1 MLHISDAGCALV
13 LQADLEYWGVDES
26 SMEACCTLKYYP
38 KIEVCQSERDGE
50 IATKRQEM
58 ELAEEEDFGNSD
70 WGRLRSFLWNTMEYP
85 WTSTRP
91 TLCNIDILQD
101 LIKLSHFLRGCS
113 TARTDKPRESRSSV
127 CPEINDEDIS

>member
-1 MLHISDAGCALV
+1 MFRTGVLHISDAGCALV

-70 WGRLRSFLWNTMEYP
+70 WGQMRSYLWNTMVDIKTNIFIFEMFLYRSILGP
-85 WTSTRP
+85 ATLPSSWPTSP
-91 TLCNIDILQD
+91 
-101 LIKLSHFLRGCS
+101 S
-113 TARTDKPRESRSSV
+113 
-127 CPEINDEDIS
+127 

>member
-1 MLHISDAGCALV
+1 MFRTGVLHISDAGCALV

-50 IATKRQEM
+50 IATKRQEI

-70 WGRLRSFLWNTMEYP
+70 WGQLRSYLWNTMVRYFILTYVSMVLHRSTP
-85 WTSTRP
+85 GPATPHSSWPTSP
-91 TLCNIDILQD
+91 
-101 LIKLSHFLRGCS
+101 S
-113 TARTDKPRESRSSV
+113 
-127 CPEINDEDIS
+127 

>member
-1 MLHISDAGCALV
+1 M
-13 LQADLEYWGVDES
+13 
-26 SMEACCTLKYYP
+26 
-38 KIEVCQSERDGE
+38 CQSERDGE

-113 TARTDKPRESRSSV
+113 TARTDKPGGSRSSF